1 MDRSVAGHSIISSC
15 IMSSHQ
21 HERRRGMTHPLDGTP
36 DALVSES
43 NSVKTKALLW
53 CVGATAGS
61 RMMSTNVPMIC
72 HTVEVPFQRARK
84 RVGRKLMSACRNRMT
99 AGHSQQ
105 AFRVPRPPR
114 GLSLGQCTRL
124 CFHAPG
130 RPRPHMHLHRRCPD
144 RISAHASLS
153 LPTSPDIYPYDALR
167 RRRRGR
173 VSRVVA

>member
-1 MDRSVAGHSIISSC
+1 
-15 IMSSHQ
+15 
-21 HERRRGMTHPLDGTP
+21 MTHPLDGTP

-114 GLSLGQCTRL
+114 GLSLGHALDSAFTLQDALAFTCTCIAAAL
-124 CFHAPG
+124 TV
-130 RPRPHMHLHRRCPD
+130 
-144 RISAHASLS
+144 S
-153 LPTSPDIYPYDALR
+153 LPMPHSACLLPQTYTPMMP
-167 RRRRGR
+167 
-173 VSRVVA
+173 